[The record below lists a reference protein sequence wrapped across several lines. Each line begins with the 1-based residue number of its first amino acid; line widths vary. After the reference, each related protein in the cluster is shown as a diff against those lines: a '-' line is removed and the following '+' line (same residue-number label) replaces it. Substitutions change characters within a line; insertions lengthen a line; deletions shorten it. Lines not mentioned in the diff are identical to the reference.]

1 MCVTQ
6 ALEYHVDDE
15 RRATLTFRPSLCV
28 NCRLCRN
35 SCISHSMIYST
46 SVPAADLAPGVV
58 KTLFKDEELPQ
69 KGSPRIGL

>member
-1 MCVTQ
+1 
-6 ALEYHVDDE
+6 
-15 RRATLTFRPSLCV
+15 
-28 NCRLCRN
+28 
-35 SCISHSMIYST
+35 MIYST